1 MTKKERGRLLE
12 IWADL
17 KNLAKEKDVEEAHS
31 RADNLLIEALI
42 LLKHP
47 EIADA
52 YNEVPKWY
60 S

>member
-1 MTKKERGRLLE
+1 MTKKEKARLLE

-17 KNLAKEKDVEEAHS
+17 KKLTTEKDVEKAHGK
-31 RADNLLIEALI
+31 ADDLLCEALI

-47 EIADA
+47 EIAAA
-52 YNEVPKWY
+52 YNEVPGWY